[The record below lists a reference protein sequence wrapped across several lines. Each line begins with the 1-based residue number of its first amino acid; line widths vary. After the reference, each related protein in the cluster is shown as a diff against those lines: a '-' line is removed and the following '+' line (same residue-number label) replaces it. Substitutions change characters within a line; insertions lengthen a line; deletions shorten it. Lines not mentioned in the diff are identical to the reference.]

1 MQIGSRRPLPLAPS
15 SSRPRARGPL
25 LVLGAVRWVE
35 YWALAICVD
44 SKATLASVTRL
55 RAVRYN
61 FSPEDD
67 AMDINDKAPEF
78 TLPDENNDDVSL
90 KDFRGKTV
98 VLFFYPKA
106 DTPG

>member
-1 MQIGSRRPLPLAPS
+1 MQIGSNRPLPLAPS

-25 LVLGAVRWVE
+25 LVLRATVCWE
-35 YWALAICVD
+35 YWALTICVA
-44 SKATLASVTRL
+44 SKVRVASVTRL

-61 FSPEDD
+61 FSPEEA
-67 AMDINDKAPEF
+67 AMNINDKAPEF
-78 TLPDENNDDVSL
+78 TLPDENGKDVSL
-90 KDFRGKTV
+90 KDFHGKTV